1 MIYMLMVDEATD
13 NQDKLID
20 LEKPQTVMPDLIKS
34 YVKIKKFVQSQNAE
48 SADFL
53 NDLSAE
59 MDKEG
64 FKASVS
70 KLVGDYAVVRLEY
83 RGLVTVPVKLTYKP
97 ASILMTDV
105 EGLLARAFGQ
115 KQIHY
120 HVNTV
125 A

>member
-1 MIYMLMVDEATD
+1 MLMVDEATD
-13 NQDKLID
+13 NQDKLIY

-34 YVKIKKFVQSQNAE
+34 YVKIKKFAQNQNTQ

-53 NDLSAE
+53 NDLSSE
-59 MDKEG
+59 MDKES

-83 RGLVTVPVKLTYKP
+83 RGLVTVPVKLAYKP
-97 ASILMTDV
+97 AAILMSDV
-105 EGLLARAFGQ
+105 ESLLARAFGQ

-120 HVNTV
+120 HVNNV